1 MSFHFVVKQNN
12 YINTKG
18 YEACYVKRVEAV
30 RRLVFWYWKGMSL
43 RASVKMY
50 RDVPEKTNHGLHRSL
65 AFWLLSDSL
74 LFLTLLF
81 KLTVVLMTLLK

>member
-30 RRLVFWYWKGMSL
+30 RRLVFWYWKGMFL

-50 RDVPEKTNHGLHRSL
+50 RDVPEKTNHGHSSSL
-65 AFWLLSDSL
+65 FIGIL
-74 LFLTLLF
+74 
-81 KLTVVLMTLLK
+81 VVE